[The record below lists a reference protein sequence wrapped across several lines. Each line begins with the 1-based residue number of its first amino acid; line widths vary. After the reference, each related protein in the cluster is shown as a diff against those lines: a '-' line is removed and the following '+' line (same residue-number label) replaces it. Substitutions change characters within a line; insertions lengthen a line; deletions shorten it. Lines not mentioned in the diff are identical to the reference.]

1 MSLPIQTYKETNM
14 KIYENRY
21 SLGLLGQ
28 YSQATDLYLKAR
40 STKNMVI
47 QPGPTTNGKERLTV
61 NPCIYDNGIWN
72 FDPGF
77 IVSNFND
84 PSCDKWRLYWIL
96 FKSNRSSNIKNVSK
110 FTIPVKKYKPLQYFK
125 TKR

>member
-1 MSLPIQTYKETNM
+1 MSLPIQTYKEANM
-14 KIYENRY
+14 KIYNNRY
-21 SLGLLGQ
+21 TFGLLGQ

-40 STKNMVI
+40 SAKRLYSLVLLL
-47 QPGPTTNGKERLTV
+47 NGKERLTV

-77 IVSNFND
+77 IVSNFNE

-96 FKSNRSSNIKNVSK
+96 FKSNGSSNIKNVSK